1 MPASATRPLQPLAVL
16 FACGQNSVRSPI
28 AAGLFAQMFGPAIYV
43 ASAGVRKGEVDPF
56 AIAVMAE
63 IELDI
68 SKHKPVTFEELDEW
82 EGLNFDLIITLAP
95 EAHHRALELTR
106 TSGVDVE
113 YWPTADPTGV
123 EGSREQRLDAYRQIR
138 DQLLGRMRQR
148 FSRPRPGNE

>member
-1 MPASATRPLQPLAVL
+1 MPASATRPPRPLAVL

-28 AAGLFAQMFGPAIYV
+28 AAGLFAQMFGPAIYIS
-43 ASAGVRKGEVDPF
+43 SAGVRKGELDPF
-56 AIAVMAE
+56 AVAAMAE
-63 IELDI
+63 IGLDI

-113 YWPTADPTGV
+113 YWPTADPKVV
-123 EGSREQRLDAYRQIR
+123 EGSREQRLEAYRDVR
-138 DQLLGRMRQR
+138 DQILARIRQR
-148 FSRPRPGNE
+148 FIPRGPGNE